1 MFRILKKILNIL
13 LTLFGVVTIIFF
25 LFNILPGDPAQ
36 MMLGQNENSE
46 QLELIKKKYGFD
58 KPVFNQYLYY
68 LNDLSII
75 SIHSK
80 DPENISFLLENKYNS
95 FNLFSTKNYN
105 VEIKT
110 PYLRESCQKNGLTV
124 TEIIKNTL
132 PNTIVLAV
140 SSISIAIFLG
150 LFLGIVS
157 ALYKNTWID
166 VSIQFFSTLG
176 MSVPSFFSAIIFAWL
191 FGYVLNEYTGLN
203 MTGSLFEL
211 DDYGEQMTLRLQN
224 LILPSLVLGIRPVA
238 VISQMMRNSLLK
250 VLKKKYITT
259 AYAKG
264 LSKIKVIQNHALK
277 NSLNPV
283 ITALSGWFASMLAG
297 SVFVEYIFGWNGL
310 GKEIVDALNKL
321 DVPVLI
327 GSVLTISVIFIMI
340 NIFVDIIYKWL
351 DPRIKIINKMR
362 KKIVAGNWKMNNDLD
377 QTIDLIK
384 KLKSGIFK
392 TEVDVMIAPSFPFL
406 KVAFDLTEN
415 TNIEVI
421 SQNVNENNSGA
432 FTGEVSVKMLK
443 SIGLSTTLIGHS
455 ERRALYY
462 ENDDLLLKKIN
473 FALENEMNVIFCFGE
488 ELSDRKSGKYFEVI
502 KNQLDNTII
511 KLKSNQLKNI
521 VLAYEPVWAIGTGET
536 ATADQ
541 AQEMHS
547 YVRSYISDRFN
558 LEVAQNISILYG
570 GSVKP
575 NNALEI
581 FSKADVDGG
590 LIGGAA
596 LNSSDF
602 LKIIEANT

>member
-1 MFRILKKILNIL
+1 MFRILKKILNIV

-80 DPENISFLLENKYNS
+80 DPENISFLSKNKYNS

-110 PYLRESCQKNGLTV
+110 PYLRESYQKNGLTV
-124 TEIIKNTL
+124 TDIIKNTL
-132 PNTIVLAV
+132 PNTVVLAV

-166 VSIQFFSTLG
+166 ISIQFFSTLG

-211 DDYGEQMTLRLQN
+211 DDYGEQMTLKLQN

-327 GSVLTISVIFIMI
+327 GAVLTISVIFIMI

-351 DPRIKIINKMR
+351 DPRIKIIN
-362 KKIVAGNWKMNNDLD
+362 
-377 QTIDLIK
+377 
-384 KLKSGIFK
+384 
-392 TEVDVMIAPSFPFL
+392 
-406 KVAFDLTEN
+406 
-415 TNIEVI
+415 
-421 SQNVNENNSGA
+421 
-432 FTGEVSVKMLK
+432 
-443 SIGLSTTLIGHS
+443 
-455 ERRALYY
+455 
-462 ENDDLLLKKIN
+462 
-473 FALENEMNVIFCFGE
+473 
-488 ELSDRKSGKYFEVI
+488 
-502 KNQLDNTII
+502 
-511 KLKSNQLKNI
+511 
-521 VLAYEPVWAIGTGET
+521 
-536 ATADQ
+536 
-541 AQEMHS
+541 
-547 YVRSYISDRFN
+547 
-558 LEVAQNISILYG
+558 
-570 GSVKP
+570 
-575 NNALEI
+575 
-581 FSKADVDGG
+581 
-590 LIGGAA
+590 
-596 LNSSDF
+596 
-602 LKIIEANT
+602 